1 MIEPST
7 GASWPEYFEVWV
19 GLIVLIFTV
28 GTALHL
34 SGLNPATHRRLVQ
47 FLSEAGPQNWAQ
59 KTNSAFRRLF
69 DYFYVGDQEQLDRWR
84 FVWLGLLLTP
94 ILAVGTELN
103 IFGWFLATGHS
114 DKIVEEFQGCTAEGL
129 VVLVTSAFAIA
140 VAHSF
145 LGKLRLSP
153 GKRVVGSLV
162 IGIPIVIGITFFA
175 FWISDRC
182 TPRTVL
188 SVIDGTWW
196 KSFLITAPGGVI
208 AIWFMSK
215 PRSFRIPM
223 EIHPIRALASS
234 GVFLF
239 FVYVVS
245 TWMLSPIS
253 IWSFFPDFG
262 DYGYTLPGFLALNI
276 FADAISLA
284 ETR

>member
-69 DYFYVGDQEQLDRWR
+69 DYFYVRDQEQLDRWR

-162 IGIPIVIGITFFA
+162 IGVPIVIGITFFA

-239 FVYVVS
+239 LCMSCQPGCFHRFPYGH
-245 TWMLSPIS
+245 
-253 IWSFFPDFG
+253 FFQTSVIMGTHYLDFWH
-262 DYGYTLPGFLALNI
+262 
-276 FADAISLA
+276 
-284 ETR
+284 